1 MIKINSATSGGK
13 DKQIF
18 ATLDHKR
25 ENAPIPPQALPQYR
39 KAHAASTIEIRPFIL
54 LHH

>member
-1 MIKINSATSGGK
+1 MIKINGATSGGK

-25 ENAPIPPQALPQYR
+25 ENDPIPPKPYPNTAKLTQP
-39 KAHAASTIEIRPFIL
+39 PP
-54 LHH
+54 